1 VWRESAVLP
10 KDAVYETD
18 RSMREG
24 GESDRFSQAAVLS
37 NRWPLFRVFLVTSVR
52 LVSLTAHKEHKTDA
66 RGEFVVKRLLF
77 VFLALAAL
85 STVAPAKDLLN
96 LENGVAIQGYD
107 PVAFFTDGRPVKG
120 NAQFQSEYRGAKY
133 YFASV
138 EHKAAFDKEPAK
150 YEPQFGGYCAYGA
163 SRGKTVPI
171 KIETWEIV
179 NGRLLLQYDL
189 DVKSKFDRDP
199 QSTLR
204 KADENWP
211 GLVEKYGK

>member
-1 VWRESAVLP
+1 
-10 KDAVYETD
+10 
-18 RSMREG
+18 M
-24 GESDRFSQAAVLS
+24 
-37 NRWPLFRVFLVTSVR
+37 
-52 LVSLTAHKEHKTDA
+52 
-66 RGEFVVKRLLF
+66 VKRLLL
-77 VFLALAAL
+77 VFLAVAAL
-85 STVAPAKDLLN
+85 STLAPAKELLN

-107 PVAFFTDGRPVKG
+107 PVGFFTDNRPVKG
-120 NAQFQSEYRGAKY
+120 SAQFQSEYHGAKY
-133 YFASV
+133 YFSSV

-189 DVKSKFDRDP
+189 DVKSKFDKDP
-199 QSTLR
+199 QGTLR

>member
-1 VWRESAVLP
+1 
-10 KDAVYETD
+10 
-18 RSMREG
+18 M
-24 GESDRFSQAAVLS
+24 
-37 NRWPLFRVFLVTSVR
+37 
-52 LVSLTAHKEHKTDA
+52 
-66 RGEFVVKRLLF
+66 VKKLLF

-85 STVAPAKDLLN
+85 SSVAPAKELLN

-107 PVAFFTDGRPVKG
+107 PVAFVADKRPVKG
-120 NAQFQSEYRGAKY
+120 NAQFQSEYRNAKY
-133 YFASV
+133 CFASA

-171 KIETWEIV
+171 KIETWEIL

-189 DVKSKFDRDP
+189 EVKSKFDKDP
-199 QSTLR
+199 QGTLK

-211 GLVEKYGK
+211 GLVDKYGK